1 MNCPVC
7 GIEVEQ
13 DTRFC
18 ANCGANLVST
28 PNPAPAP
35 EPKPAPQAAPNAAAP
50 EAPVKA
56 KSANT
61 IPAQF
66 KPIGAWGYVGYNLLY
81 SIPIV
86 GFIMLIVFALSNSN
100 YNRRNYARSY
110 FCVMLISAIIAVIVL
125 IIGLLLMILGVVS
138 LNEVTQFT
146 QANTLYR

>member
-7 GIEVEQ
+7 GTELEQ
-13 DTRFC
+13 GTKFC
-18 ANCGANLVST
+18 ANCGASLQE
-28 PNPAPAP
+28 APIAAAQ
-35 EPKPAPQAAPNAAAP
+35 PAPQTASQERPAQTNATP
-50 EAPVKA
+50 I
-56 KSANT
+56 

-81 SIPIV
+81 SIPVV
-86 GFIMLIVFALSNSN
+86 GFIMLIVFALSNGN

-110 FCVMLISAIIAVIVL
+110 FCVMLITAIIAIVTL

-138 LNEVTQFT
+138 ANEVVQFT